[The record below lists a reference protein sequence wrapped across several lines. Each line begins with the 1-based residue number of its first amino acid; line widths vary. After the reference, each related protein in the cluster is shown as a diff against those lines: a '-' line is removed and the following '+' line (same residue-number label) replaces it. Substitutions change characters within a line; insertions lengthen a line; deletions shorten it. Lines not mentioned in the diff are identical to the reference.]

1 MRFKLFSKSKKS
13 HVNQAD
19 SPRSS
24 ASSLQEAETWDVLS
38 PLKAACKATQ
48 TIIGVVQGIKNN
60 QEDWSEIIQR
70 LQDYLSAIEE
80 QITLLKRENTS
91 RPLDEAFCRPL
102 ARYVKIVDR
111 TERQRS
117 KSLGGFAEI
126 STIKIDAGDI
136 QRFNR
141 DIEAQHRQF
150 MDALNVYTANRV
162 QVIQHDT
169 KTIKETMLTEADYNT
184 ILQMPMVASAASS
197 VHNACLKGTRQ
208 AVLQEI
214 GHWAREETSETP
226 TFWLCDIAGSGK
238 STVAM
243 SAIEHWN
250 AEGILGGTFF
260 FSMSN
265 SESSTTD
272 KLCSTIAR
280 DLAQHLPEL
289 GSYIAKAWKQN
300 PSIQRSSFNEHPLQY
315 QQKRVILVVDAM
327 DECKSRQQR
336 QELVE
341 TLAAAARES
350 KNFQIIITSSPDHVI
365 EKVSQ
370 PLSIKFKLTDRLH
383 DTIHHD
389 NIDDIATDVHQ
400 SLDGLL
406 THDERRRLVN
416 KANGLFI
423 WASTACR
430 MLDDESS
437 PVKLKVVYDRLM
449 SIDQPGAIDGVY
461 DLVLE
466 RIDERFKLIVE
477 GSPFD
482 S

>member
-1 MRFKLFSKSKKS
+1 
-13 HVNQAD
+13 
-19 SPRSS
+19 
-24 ASSLQEAETWDVLS
+24 
-38 PLKAACKATQ
+38 
-48 TIIGVVQGIKNN
+48 GIKNN

-70 LQDYLSAIEE
+70 LQNYLSAIEE

-102 ARYVKIVDR
+102 ARYVKHLEDLHKRIVDL

-117 KSLGGFAEI
+117 KSLEGFAEI

-150 MDALNVYTANRV
+150 MMA
-162 QVIQHDT
+162 
-169 KTIKETMLTEADYNT
+169 
-184 ILQMPMVASAASS
+184 MVASAASS

-208 AVLQEI
+208 AVLEEI
-214 GHWAREETSETP
+214 GHWAREETSEAP

-243 SAIEHWN
+243 PAIEHWK

-265 SESSTTD
+265 SESSTTN

-300 PSIQRSSFNEHPLQY
+300 PSIQRSSFNEQFRTLISSPLQY

-350 KNFQIIITSSPDHVI
+350 KNFQIFITSRPDHVI
-365 EKVSQ
+365 E
-370 PLSIKFKLTDRLH
+370 
-383 DTIHHD
+383 
-389 NIDDIATDVHQ
+389 
-400 SLDGLL
+400 
-406 THDERRRLVN
+406 
-416 KANGLFI
+416 
-423 WASTACR
+423 
-430 MLDDESS
+430 
-437 PVKLKVVYDRLM
+437 
-449 SIDQPGAIDGVY
+449 
-461 DLVLE
+461 
-466 RIDERFKLIVE
+466 
-477 GSPFD
+477 
-482 S
+482 